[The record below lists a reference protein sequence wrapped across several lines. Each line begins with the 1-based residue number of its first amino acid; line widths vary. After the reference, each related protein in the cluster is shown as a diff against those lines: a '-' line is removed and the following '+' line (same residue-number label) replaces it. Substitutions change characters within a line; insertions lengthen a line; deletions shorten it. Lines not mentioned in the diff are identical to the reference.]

1 MIGPHLLLGPA
12 SIDRWVEEGRDL
24 PGGGAL
30 NMAYHWTRLGVPFGF
45 LTRVGA
51 DDGDTVLDFLQ
62 RHHIPYL
69 PNSTV
74 APGRSA
80 AIDVVIGDDRQPH
93 MDHFVEG
100 VWGSFRLTTEEEDAV
115 RAATTLH
122 AVLVDPV
129 AAEVHRLGDSG
140 AFEHVRV
147 SGDFLDL
154 RHYSLERFAA
164 TMQHLALGFV
174 GWPSDP
180 DDSVVHGLRRVAEDL
195 GRTLVITLGSRG
207 ILLVV
212 GATTRFVPVNSVEVA
227 GTTVGCGDSFIAA
240 FLAALHLGGTI
251 DDALDDGRAA
261 GAAATTW
268 LRPLPDDAYEPT
280 TR

>member
-12 SIDRWVEEGRDL
+12 SIDRWVDEGRDL

-30 NMAYHWTRLGVPFGF
+30 NMAYHWSRRGVPFG
-45 LTRVGA
+45 LITRVGSE
-51 DDGDTVLDFLQ
+51 DGDTVLDFM
-62 RHHIPYL
+62 RRNDIPFL
-69 PNSTV
+69 PSSTV
-74 APGRSA
+74 APGHSA
-80 AIDVVIGDDRQPH
+80 AIDVVIGEDRQPH

-100 VWGSFRLTTEEEDAV
+100 VWRSFQLTAEEDVAV
-115 RAATTLH
+115 RNATTLH

-129 AAEVHRLGDSG
+129 AAEVHRLGDTG
-140 AFEHVRV
+140 LLDNVRV

-154 RHYSLERFAA
+154 RHYSLDRFAA

-174 GWPSDP
+174 GWPGDP
-180 DDSVVHGLRRVAEDL
+180 DDPVVHGLRSIAEEL

-207 ILLVV
+207 VLLVV
-212 GATTRFVPVNSVEVA
+212 GATTRFVPVSAVQVT

-240 FLAALHLGGTI
+240 FLAELHLGGTI
-251 DDALDDGRAA
+251 DEALDAGRAA

-268 LRPLPDDAYEPT
+268 LRPLPDEAYAPT

>member
-12 SIDRWVEEGRDL
+12 SIDRWVDEGRDL

-30 NMAYHWTRLGVPFGF
+30 NMAYHWAKAGVPFGL

-51 DDGDTVLDFLQ
+51 DDGDTVLDFLR
-62 RHHIPYL
+62 RHQIPHL
-69 PNSTV
+69 AASTV
-74 APGRSA
+74 APGVSA

-100 VWGSFRLTTEEEDAV
+100 VWSSFHLTAEEEAAV
-115 RAATTLH
+115 RDAETLH

-129 AAEVHRLGDSG
+129 AAEVHRLGELGVLDG
-140 AFEHVRV
+140 VRV

-154 RHYSLERFAA
+154 RHYTLERFAA
-164 TMQHLALGFV
+164 TMQHLTLGFV
-174 GWPSDP
+174 GWPGDP
-180 DDSVVHGLRRVAEDL
+180 GDPVVHGLRKVAEDL

-207 ILLVV
+207 VLLVV
-212 GATTRFVPVNSVEVA
+212 GAATRFVPVKAVTVA
-227 GTTVGCGDSFIAA
+227 GTTVGCGDAFIAA
-240 FLAALHLGGTI
+240 FLAALHLGGSL
-251 DDALDDGRAA
+251 DDALDRGREA
-261 GAAATTW
+261 GAATTSW
-268 LRPLPDDAYEPT
+268 LRPLPDDAYAPA